1 MLSNHRL
8 VIRAAPHAS
17 CLLAAVASAALASAA
32 PADAAP
38 ARVALAAPVQA
49 APSVERLVIYKSEH
63 TLLVVVDG
71 RVYRSY
77 RVALGKAP
85 HGGKLCRGD
94 NRTPE
99 GAYFVARRMPQS
111 RFHLALSLSYPS
123 PTDVQRARDYGC
135 DPGGDIEIHGLTRAS
150 EWIGAYHAE
159 RDWTNGCIA
168 LTNEE
173 ITELYRM
180 VSVGTPVEIYP

>member
-1 MLSNHRL
+1 MLSHRRH
-8 VIRAAPHAS
+8 IDRAAPRAS
-17 CLLAAVASAALASAA
+17 RLLAALAIAAPSLLALAQ
-32 PADAAP
+32 PA
-38 ARVALAAPVQA
+38 QA
-49 APSVERLVIYKSEH
+49 APSVERLVVYKSEH

-99 GAYFVARRMPQS
+99 GAYFVARRMSQS
-111 RFHLALSLSYPS
+111 HYHLALSLSYPS
-123 PTDVQRARDYGC
+123 PMDVQRARDYGC
-135 DPGGDIEIHGLTRAS
+135 DPGGDIEIHGLTRGA
-150 EWIGAYHAE
+150 EWIGEYHAE

-168 LTNEE
+168 LTNEQ

>member
-1 MLSNHRL
+1 MLSNQRL
-8 VIRAAPHAS
+8 AIRSAPRAA
-17 CLLAAVASAALASAA
+17 CLLAALAMATASLLA
-32 PADAAP
+32 P
-38 ARVALAAPVQA
+38 AAPVRA
-49 APSVERLVIYKSEH
+49 AAIVERLVLYKSEH

-71 RVYRSY
+71 HVYRSY

-85 HGGKLCRGD
+85 HGAKLCRGD

-99 GAYFVARRMPQS
+99 GAYFVARRMAQS
-111 RFHLALSLSYPS
+111 HYHLALSLSYPS

-135 DPGGDIEIHGLTRAS
+135 DPGGDIEIHGLTKS
-150 EWIGAYHAE
+150 FEWVGEYHTE
-159 RDWTNGCIA
+159 HDWTNGCIA

>member
-1 MLSNHRL
+1 MLNNHRL
-8 VIRAAPHAS
+8 VRAVPRAAR
-17 CLLAAVASAALASAA
+17 LLCALAIAALSMT
-32 PADAAP
+32 
-38 ARVALAAPVQA
+38 ALAAPVHLGA
-49 APSVERLVIYKSEH
+49 NAERLVIYKSEH

-71 RVYRSY
+71 QVYRSY
-77 RVALGKAP
+77 RVALGKTP
-85 HGGKLCRGD
+85 HGAKLCRGD
-94 NRTPE
+94 MRTPE

-150 EWIGAYHAE
+150 EWIGEYHAE

-168 LTNEE
+168 LTNQQ